1 MNRHRKNKQLESSTV
16 SYTLLRSF
24 SLANLMRNATYVVEC
39 LLCIGNRIENCKA
52 IYRFILIQW
61 KIKLKFYKTIKK
73 KKIKI

>member
-1 MNRHRKNKQLESSTV
+1 
-16 SYTLLRSF
+16 
-24 SLANLMRNATYVVEC
+24 MRNATYVVEC

-61 KIKLKFYKTIKK
+61 KIKLKVYKTIKK